1 MAAGR
6 HAESAGRW
14 RSVIVLLG
22 GLTVV
27 TVAGVALERSA
38 TLRSGPQAPR
48 TTSAPAPDPG
58 PPSREPAAP
67 TSSTPSD
74 DPEAHVQRDPKGFS
88 LAASGPVAV
97 PRPAGER
104 QSWTRAPSRT
114 VRQRSARPSATA
126 SVPGTAM
133 FRSVPARAPV
143 TEADLPA
150 RVSTQTPLPGP
161 TATATPTAS
170 PTPTAASPT
179 AASPTA
185 TSTPTA
191 PPAPSPLPSPS
202 SSPTPSPSASPTPPP
217 RGSPSP
223 EGTGCGTSGLK
234 MMQPLMS
241 ASPAASRS
249 VALPARACALGADF
263 ASQLGSAGRH
273 G

>member
-150 RVSTQTPLPGP
+150 HVSTQTPLPGP

-191 PPAPSPLPSPS
+191 PPAPSPLPSP